1 MKMKPYLALLQKVLN
16 CLRSR
21 SSTTS
26 TSKATTELGLELARG
41 TALSLLA
48 GVTAAVAVAVTT
60 TVTTTS
66 TTASTTA
73 LTVIT
78 AEHTPGRSRALLL
91 DVGLGNDLGREVE
104 PFAEVVE
111 TLRGEGVVVPLPREA
126 GLEVTARGQRLAC
139 WLLEPDG
146 VAEQSVVLTSLDNVK
161 VLSINLAVL
170 GKVEVLL
177 SNENS
182 LCGDRVSAC
191 PYMQQSRENV

>member
-1 MKMKPYLALLQKVLN
+1 MKMKRYLALLRKALLTA
-16 CLRSR
+16 LRGR

-26 TSKATTELGLELARG
+26 TSEATTELRLELAG
-41 TALSLLA
+41 STALALLSL
-48 GVTAAVAVAVTT
+48 VTAAVLA
-60 TVTTTS
+60 TVTATS

-126 GLEVTARGQRLAC
+126 GLEVTARGQRLA
-139 WLLEPDG
+139 
-146 VAEQSVVLTSLDNVK
+146 SLDNVK
-161 VLSINLAVL
+161 VLSVDLAVL

-177 SNENS
+177 SNQNS
-182 LCGDRVSAC
+182 LSEEVLVDLLAVGLGDEHLDGLRKT
-191 PYMQQSRENV
+191 REC

>member
-26 TSKATTELGLELARG
+26 AAKATTELGLELARG
-41 TALSLLA
+41 STLSLLA
-48 GVTAAVAVAVTT
+48 GVTAAVAVTVTT
-60 TVTTTS
+60 TVTATS
-66 TTASTTA
+66 TTATTTA
-73 LTVIT
+73 LTVVT

-126 GLEVTARGQRLAC
+126 GLEVTARGQRLA
-139 WLLEPDG
+139 
-146 VAEQSVVLTSLDNVK
+146 SLDDVK
-161 VLSINLAVL
+161 VLGVDLAVL

-177 SNENS
+177 SDQNS
-182 LCGDRVSAC
+182 LSEEVLVDLLAVGLGDKHFDGLRKT
-191 PYMQQSRENV
+191 REC

>member
-1 MKMKPYLALLQKVLN
+1 MKPYLALLQKVLN

-48 GVTAAVAVAVTT
+48 SVTAAVAVAVTT

-73 LTVIT
+73 LTVVT

-126 GLEVTARGQRLAC
+126 GLEVTARGQRLA
-139 WLLEPDG
+139 
-146 VAEQSVVLTSLDNVK
+146 SLDNVK

-182 LCGDRVSAC
+182 LSEEVLVDLLAVGLGDEHLDGLRKT
-191 PYMQQSRENV
+191 REC